1 MFAAGYYQGDDIVS
15 AGSKSDAVGLV
26 YVQHFDDLNMEAYV
40 GYWNYGFSDLS
51 ATSYQDAQSILFGA
65 RWKF

>member
-1 MFAAGYYQGDDIVS
+1 MS